1 MCLDYVIVVERRC
14 VLPSIITD
22 HEDVRNQ
29 QRAEN
34 KELRLILPPIITRT
48 DATPRGSPK
57 SELASPSPNFISGS
71 DSEWEDHS
79 VSDDCKRVP

>member
-1 MCLDYVIVVERRC
+1 MLLFIYLGKKM

-22 HEDVRNQ
+22 HEYVRDQPVGN
-29 QRAEN
+29 RD
-34 KELRLILPPIITRT
+34 LRLVLPPIITHT

-71 DSEWEDHS
+71 DSEWDDNS
-79 VSDDCKRVP
+79 VCQSFTY